1 MITIDFSKRNNLG
14 LCEFLYESIKEQI
27 LENILK
33 ANEKLPSKRALACHL
48 GISVITVQNAYGQ
61 LISEG
66 YIYSIEKKG
75 FFVADI
81 AVENQFFQ
89 RKELN
94 NNGEKNTCDYGTEPV
109 TETVCDY
116 SQVVSNEKKY
126 FVDLKSNTTS
136 YEKFP
141 FSLWSH
147 VTRQVL
153 NSGDERL
160 LQRMS
165 ANGVLE
171 LRNAICQYLLEFRNM
186 NVKPNQIVI
195 GSGTEALYTM
205 LIQLLG
211 RQSVYAVENP
221 GYKKVARIFEINGA
235 SFIPINIRKNGI
247 SIKELENSF
256 ANVIHISP
264 SHHFP
269 TGIVMPVR
277 CRGELL
283 DWAAKEKNRYIIE
296 DDYDSE
302 FRFNGKPLQTLQS
315 TDTSDCVIYMNTFS
329 KTLAPSFRISYMV
342 LPLKLTKVFEEK
354 LGFSSCSVSSFEQY
368 TLAEFLQKGF
378 YAKHIIRMKNYYR
391 NLRNGLIRCL
401 QASKLSEI
409 SEIQEEDSGLHF
421 LLRINFLYSGEELK
435 LRLENQGIRASF
447 LSDFFYNQSSIEEQ
461 NNSHVLVVNYSGIKK
476 EQIPELVLRM
486 EKAILE

>member
-48 GISVITVQNAYGQ
+48 GISVITVQNGYGQ

-89 RKELN
+89 RKQF
-94 NNGEKNTCDYGTEPV
+94 GKKSEKNTCDGNEVEY
-109 TETVCDY
+109 DY
-116 SQVVSNEKKY
+116 SQVVSTEKKY

-235 SFIPINIRKNGI
+235 SFIPIDIKKEGINIKD
-247 SIKELENSF
+247 LENSC
-256 ANVIHISP
+256 ANVIHVSP

-277 CRGELL
+277 FRGELL
-283 DWAAKEKNRYIIE
+283 DWATKEKNRYIIE

-302 FRFNGKPLQTLQS
+302 FRFNGKPLETLQCA
-315 TDTSDCVIYMNTFS
+315 DRNDCVIYMNTFS

-368 TLAEFLQKGF
+368 TLAEFLRKGF

-435 LRLENQGIRASF
+435 LRLENQGIRGSL
-447 LSDFFYNQSSIEEQ
+447 LSDFFYKQSNSEEQ

-476 EQIPELVLRM
+476 EQIPELVSRM